1 MQQFPAAFAPLKGEF
16 NITGI
21 SDLYNQTDFIGI
33 SSYPSLTPNF
43 STEQLE
49 AATQQ
54 FDFEIGQFGVDLKT
68 LNVQQVTHLPF
79 MLLLKIKIFLIS
91 HVLPEDC
98 TLLAACM
105 MTHLQGSGYQSSYCS
120 ACSFAEW
127 SCNCTMHSRT
137 T

>member
-1 MQQFPAAFAPLKGEF
+1 MDTYAYVQQFPAAFAPLKPQF
-16 NITGI
+16 NLTGI

-68 LNVQQVTHLPF
+68 LNVKQVWDGSTAWNN
-79 MLLLKIKIFLIS
+79 
-91 HVLPEDC
+91 
-98 TLLAACM
+98 LLAAPTVVKPDM
-105 MTHLQGSGYQSSYCS
+105 QFTTKM
-120 ACSFAEW
+120 
-127 SCNCTMHSRT
+127 SRLPSMIA
-137 T
+137 